1 MNTIDMIILIIVG
14 FFCVKGFFRGMIL
27 EIFTLVG
34 LLIAY
39 IIALREMS
47 TVAHLV
53 NQIISVPLI
62 IANSLGFLLIFILI
76 LLLFRWIAAVLRRIV
91 KWSFLGWVDRGGG
104 MALGIFKGTL
114 IASLLALLISLIPL
128 SEKMESMQE
137 QSVLFHPV
145 RLVAPAV
152 FNFLKSSFPQTKDF
166 YEEIREG
173 FSNKSNQLIDQIASD
188 QLDSMIKETE
198 DGGHKP
204 GNR

>member
-1 MNTIDMIILIIVG
+1 
-14 FFCVKGFFRGMIL
+14 
-27 EIFTLVG
+27 
-34 LLIAY
+34 
-39 IIALREMS
+39 
-47 TVAHLV
+47 
-53 NQIISVPLI
+53 
-62 IANSLGFLLIFILI
+62 
-76 LLLFRWIAAVLRRIV
+76 
-91 KWSFLGWVDRGGG
+91 